1 MLANMSR
8 LLKSMVMHFKDDVAL
23 FNSIWCGIG
32 VSRLP
37 NWIVSGPSTNKF
49 RAPWLPSVAKSHC
62 FAAGSRFLRTPWV
75 LSPTASQRVPGF
87 RNGIFF
93 TRSRK
98 LGTHSESGESEQ
110 SEDKP
115 GTHPQ
120 DGESEQSED
129 KPGARPKGGE
139 SKRSAYK
146 NSHLHWSPKTW
157 KCVLD
162 RFRHKWG

>member
-49 RAPWLPSVAKSHC
+49 RAQSSFQFLASFGRQVPLLRSGFPVSSHPLGAQSHC
-62 FAAGSRFLRTPWV
+62 FAAGSR
-75 LSPTASQRVPGF
+75 
-87 RNGIFF
+87 
-93 TRSRK
+93 
-98 LGTHSESGESEQ
+98 ESEQ